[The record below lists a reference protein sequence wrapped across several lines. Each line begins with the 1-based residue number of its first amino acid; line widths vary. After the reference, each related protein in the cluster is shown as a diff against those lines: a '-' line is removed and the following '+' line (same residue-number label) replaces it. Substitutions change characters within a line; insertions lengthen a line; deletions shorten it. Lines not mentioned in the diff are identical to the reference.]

1 LKRCYGVDAKI
12 KDCSWDYL
20 STLETLREP
29 RQKMPAL
36 RDLLAMLN
44 KPGMEHIWLLLD
56 IKIDDDAND
65 LLGAVA
71 RTLDDVPGT
80 QPWDQRIVLGCW
92 NVSN

>member
-1 LKRCYGVDAKI
+1 MKRCYGVDAKI

-56 IKIDDDAND
+56 IKVRWPPPSFFFFFSFWK
-65 LLGAVA
+65 LL
-71 RTLDDVPGT
+71 
-80 QPWDQRIVLGCW
+80 
-92 NVSN
+92 